1 MSVLVYLE
9 NWDGKFKKVTNEL
22 LSYGK
27 KIAEDMGVQMYALS
41 LGNVADEDLAALKN
55 YGPEKIF
62 VAKQGFDTLDNGVF
76 TSAIVK
82 AAEQVDATMVLFSQ
96 DNVGNA
102 LAGHV
107 AAALKAGY
115 VSAVASLPVSYD
127 PFVIKKKIYTNK
139 VFGHIKVNAD
149 KKVLSLSKNTF
160 EVIENAGAGDI
171 VNLDL
176 ETIAPKTK
184 VESTDKVTGKLLLTD
199 ADLVVSAGRGL
210 KGPENW
216 AMIEELAEALGAATG
231 CSRPVSDEGWR
242 PHTEHV
248 GQTGKIIAPNLYIA
262 IGISGAIQHVGGI
275 SSSKCIVAINKD
287 ADAPIFE
294 VADYGIIGDAFK
306 VVPELI
312 KVVKQG

>member
-41 LGNVADEDLAALKN
+41 LGNVADEDLVVLKN

-62 VAKQGFDTLDNGVF
+62 VARQGFDTLDNGVF
-76 TSAIVK
+76 TSAIVN

-160 EVIENAGAGDI
+160 EVIENAGAGEI
-171 VNLDL
+171 VNLEL

-294 VADYGIIGDAFK
+294 AADYGIVGDAFK